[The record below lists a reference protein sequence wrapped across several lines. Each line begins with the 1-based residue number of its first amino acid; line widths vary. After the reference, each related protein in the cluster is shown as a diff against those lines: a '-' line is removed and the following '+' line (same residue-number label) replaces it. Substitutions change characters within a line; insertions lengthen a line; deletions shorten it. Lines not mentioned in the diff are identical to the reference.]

1 MKRFFII
8 ITILF
13 AAIFMS
19 SCMYA
24 DDGYGLAFDL
34 QEDGTYGVRGYIN
47 SREAVIPAKHRDKD
61 VTKIL
66 DNGFKDNTNLQSITI
81 PDSITSIGKYAFENC
96 KSIENIKIPE
106 SVTEICAGAFKGC
119 AFLSITIPKGV
130 THIEGYTFEVNRRL
144 KKVTLPESVN
154 WIDDRAFAECIS
166 LESITL
172 PEGLIRIG
180 KEAFSGCVSLQD
192 LVIPTSVK
200 YIESCA
206 FKWLTFKNLVFPEGI
221 IGIEDGVFSNCKR
234 LESVVIPA
242 SATILGENRVL
253 DSCSFYYNGTLENWC
268 KMKIADKVNVGF
280 PDYQYIKDEFGTV
293 EYNNDKYSMLTNITI
308 PDTIT
313 SIKENTFYFCATL
326 TSVTIPNT
334 VTFIEKDAFLGC
346 DSLVIIKYNGTKEEW
361 KAIKKDM
368 SWNSS
373 ISVLFITCNDGTCKI
388 DGSEL

>member
-96 KSIENIKIPE
+96 RSIENIKIPE
-106 SVTEICAGAFKGC
+106 SVTEICDGAFKGC
-119 AFLSITIPKGV
+119 AFFSITIPKSV
-130 THIEGYTFEVNRRL
+130 TRIEGYTFEGNHRL

-154 WIDDRAFAECIS
+154 WIDYRAFADCS
-166 LESITL
+166 ALKSITL
-172 PEGLIRIG
+172 PEGLICIG
-180 KEAFSGCVSLQD
+180 KEAFSGCYFLPD

-200 YIESCA
+200 YIDDGA
-206 FKWLTFKNLVFPEGI
+206 FAGCSAFKNLVFPESVTS
-221 IGIEDGVFSNCKR
+221 IGDRAFYECG

-242 SATILGENRVL
+242 SATIGKNQVSN
-253 DSCSFYYNGTLENWC
+253 SCSFYYNGTLENWC
-268 KMKIADKVNVGF
+268 KKKIAYNANIGY
-280 PDYQYIKDEFGTV
+280 PAYHYIKDEFGTV

-313 SIKENTFYFCATL
+313 SIKENTFYYCVTL
-326 TSVTIPNT
+326 SSVTIPNT
-334 VTFIEKDAFLGC
+334 VTSIEKNAFLGC
-346 DSLVIIKYNGTKEEW
+346 DSLVKINYNGTKEEW

-373 ISVLFITCNDGTCKI
+373 ISVLFITCKDGACKM